1 MKTPTNPVKTGTL
14 ALLIMAAQQLFA
26 LGGGSVMGQVTDPDT
41 HEPVSDATVIFEC
54 EGTQKMFFTNEKGY
68 YYAGNIPAGLYNIAV
83 SYMSTSVKI
92 TGVKVM
98 NDEVQ
103 EIPIAFSTTVQM
115 PDIVFTDFRRKII
128 DPYHIEETYIDRST
142 FKHMAVINTAQLTET
157 LAGVVKINGEEY
169 VHGARAGALSYY
181 IDGCLVMGNANIPL
195 CGLDTY
201 RSMTGFIPAKYGD
214 TTGGVIVMETRNY
227 FAEQ

>member
-1 MKTPTNPVKTGTL
+1 
-14 ALLIMAAQQLFA
+14 
-26 LGGGSVMGQVTDPDT
+26 
-41 HEPVSDATVIFEC
+41 
-54 EGTQKMFFTNEKGY
+54 MFFTNEKGY
-68 YYAGNIPAGLYNIAV
+68 YLPATYRLRLYNIAV

-181 IDGCLVMGNANIPL
+181 IDGCLFGTARSPL
-195 CGLDTY
+195 
-201 RSMTGFIPAKYGD
+201 R
-214 TTGGVIVMETRNY
+214 TRHLPQHDRFYPPPNM
-227 FAEQ
+227 ATPQAVLL

>member
-1 MKTPTNPVKTGTL
+1 MKTPNNKMKAVSL
-14 ALLIMAAQQLFA
+14 ALLLLASQYIFA
-26 LGGGSVMGQVTDPDT
+26 LGGGSILGQVTDPDT
-41 HEPVSDATVIFEC
+41 REPISDATVVFES

-68 YYAGNIPAGLYNIAV
+68 YYASNIPAGVYNIAV

-115 PDIVFTDFRRKII
+115 PDIVVTDFRRKII
-128 DPYHIEETYIDRST
+128 DPYHIEETYLDREAI
-142 FKHMAVINTAQLTET
+142 KHMPVVSVAQLTET

-181 IDGCLVMGNANIPL
+181 IDGGLVMGNPNIPL

-227 FAEQ
+227 FARQ